1 MVRRGWSAVPAS
13 AGWYEV
19 FRGPRLPSV
28 FLERAAEGQ
37 GQGSTGAADF
47 SLTRAMALRSTS
59 VRVSRQSPH
68 SRRSLGKSYQ
78 QDLQVAI
85 CHCSSGGGRRCGEEW
100 AAFKKAQAQDVVSPV
115 PEQIAHT
122 EKFVERAKQRVL
134 HAEECVQWAQEWQ
147 VVWEKELKEA
157 EERREARA
165 TSTRSSSGCPTS
177 KQLAQLHAQIQQRSS
192 SSVESDPVAKRPWR
206 REEFRCS
213 NAEEVMEWMH
223 DRQMDIQEELFRS
236 NASEVARL
244 SSLVVE
250 AATSLQP
257 VSTP

>member
-1 MVRRGWSAVPAS
+1 MGES
-13 AGWYEV
+13 
-19 FRGPRLPSV
+19 SV
-28 FLERAAEGQ
+28 AATPDELW
-37 GQGSTGAADF
+37 A
-47 SLTRAMALRSTS
+47 R
-59 VRVSRQSPH
+59 
-68 SRRSLGKSYQ
+68 SYQ

-100 AAFKKAQAQDVVSPV
+100 AAFKKAEAQDVVSPV

-122 EKFVERAKQRVL
+122 EKFVERVKQRVL

-157 EERREARA
+157 EECRKARA
-165 TSTRSSSGCPTS
+165 TRIRSSSGCPTS
-177 KQLAQLHAQIQQRSS
+177 RQLAQLQAQIQQRSS

-223 DRQMDIQEELFRS
+223 DRQMDIQEELFRG

-244 SSLVVE
+244 SSLVVQ

-257 VSTP
+257 VECIDAQAGSNAGSRKPERGSSFHLPNVAPTGRFGRSGPKKAIGGAVPKF